1 LTFFRNRSGVSS
13 IILAKVKTWL
23 AADEHRSTPIKSKWL
38 ICVHQ
43 RLSAAQNRIS
53 GRFQSP
59 GPRRAIRWATLALA
73 AGSFLTLR
81 AALTPWA
88 ENVVSGS
95 ALEAAFFRLMHL
107 PAGDILARRPPAE
120 SRDALGGLAAKS
132 PQQADLYAL
141 RAQEEERLLDPAAAE
156 ADWKKAA
163 DLASDKSAAFLDLA
177 HFYHRRVQPQPEFDA
192 LVRAGEQP
200 SPARERF
207 TRPENTISFSA
218 FSEARRLVADAR
230 LGPEAETRLY
240 TEWMNRWPRESGVAA
255 NYFEALI
262 SGKRAQEAQAL
273 LDKYGQQ
280 HPDDEVFRV
289 VGRAELAGLTQGP
302 EQELAVY
309 DREFSPVWPERLSS
323 RYYQLLSDRHL
334 LRAFLA
340 KARAQAVA
348 QPASIDPALR
358 IYFYY
363 DQQKKLEPAEVALL
377 EFASRHD
384 AAHTPWTATDLRTLG
399 MLFEHVRD
407 YDEAARAWYS
417 LYSLD
422 TAGEARPFGL
432 AKLAQLL
439 LLVPEQRLRLGN
451 RDLSLYANIGQMDR
465 HPGFLNGILSLAL
478 NTTYPELAYN
488 TQSNAA
494 VGYFHRAAASDLIER
509 LKKETPQSP
518 LLPGLISQLL
528 AAYAVY
534 GEDDAIISRA
544 PDFLTR
550 YPTAPEAVDVAL
562 LLGDSYHHK
571 NQKAVFNTTDAA
583 AIAAYQKNEQAE
595 FALYDRLL
603 ADYAARSEH
612 IPLGPSGS
620 DAVAAQPEAEA
631 ASRRFTPQSAQSP
644 GAVPETGATER
655 LDQLKGGQNIATVR
669 SLAYERIL
677 DRYLSRLTESRR
689 LPQAL
694 ALYRREIDHNPDDPG
709 LYERLAAF
717 VEQNKFDSEI
727 EPLYRDAMN
736 RFGDTEWA
744 SKLARYYL
752 RTQRRQDYQALVER
766 LTGVF
771 TGSELERFLQQ
782 VPPNARLNDQF
793 AVSINEFAH
802 QRFPHNLAFVRSL
815 LRYYGNMRST
825 ARSPAK
831 YAALLRETWFYAPD
845 LRGQFFAMMVASGRL
860 ATELAALPTTD
871 DAVKQGNLAA
881 LEFAA
886 EGHAWLAHYEAAA
899 PDFAALAQLSPGD
912 AQESDRA
919 ISVHRSLADSV
930 PGSFERAI
938 ALAEDAARR
947 DASDHAAITRIG
959 EIYADREQYAKAA
972 PYWNELAKTAPG
984 SAEGYI
990 ESATVFWDYFQ
1001 YDDALRLIRLGRTTL
1016 EDPARYAYEAGAIY
1030 ENKNDLARAIDEYI
1044 QGVLSSGDDQS
1055 QRRLIKLGRRKTT
1068 RDLVETKTIAALAA
1082 GGTRAV
1088 DLRLALLEN
1097 QGRGGEIAPL
1107 LEAEVNRAP
1116 STERLATLRATAQR
1130 FRLAGVEEHAL
1141 ARTVS
1146 LSTDPVE
1153 KLEARLEVASFREG
1167 RKDVPGAETELSALL
1182 RENPTLLGVLRA
1194 NVDFFGRTAQ
1204 LAKAVPVLEAAAG
1217 RAVEPYR
1224 RDLLREA
1231 AAKAADAGDFP
1242 EARKVLGALRAADPY
1257 NGDVLAAIASTY
1269 ARQGDDQSLALF
1281 YQQTLEAL
1289 NQAPLAPQEK
1299 IGRIAALRRGYVAA
1313 LVKLSRFPD
1322 ALDQY
1327 IEILNRFPEDAALA
1341 NEATH
1346 FAETHNLAD
1355 RITSYYEK
1363 TITASPKD
1371 YRWPLVLARV
1381 DRALRRYPEAIA
1393 WFEKASVVRPDR
1405 TDLLADKVDL
1415 ETRLLRFEDALK
1427 TNQRLY
1433 ELSYHD
1439 PRYLFAQADLNARLG
1454 HRQDAVKV
1462 LRQASLDGR
1471 QKSFEN
1477 YAAVAT
1483 QFAAWN
1489 LFDDAKSVWEEGL
1502 PLVAGKETA
1511 YVSEFGEYL
1520 KLLTR
1525 LRQWNQALAKAAAT
1539 DTTKEGNQA
1548 HTWAEAIGS
1557 TIATYYAPE
1566 EKAQVAQ
1573 AISANKLPP
1582 VVNTARFLRA
1592 AGLNDLLADRLYS
1605 DLTARPLN
1613 SALRSELFT
1622 LESSQLRYAALGRQF
1637 EALQKL
1643 ATGRAQRVA
1652 YLTELVQIYRANGDD
1667 AAELRAY
1674 DDLNRLADIE
1684 RQAALIAPSPAQYG
1698 SHIADNDRGRLIA
1711 AYLIA
1716 TTDEPRAFAALQA
1729 AGHPAARLWIPAYKA
1744 LTGTFWSSARP
1755 EVKDAFTLLM
1765 GPRTVGEQL
1774 SQKAAWD
1781 QHLTG
1786 DTWYYYAARYGE
1798 YLMSQK
1804 QDGADYL
1811 PAALE
1816 GSAAA
1821 SNRYVELGEVYRDH
1835 GHSDQARLQFQTAL
1849 QLSPERPEIVDLLAQ
1864 VDWEAGNK
1872 AQAIDEWKQSFDL
1885 LRAWVLNGKIQPGFW
1900 TTARNILIEANRN
1913 RIVSEIKPAADAL
1926 LGQYIRING
1935 GYNLMPFIT
1944 GILTDA
1950 PDRDA
1955 AVAWVIQITRDPKAA
1970 SVLDELVQSPL
1981 LTVADKD
1988 TIFRE
1993 QLQRARQQEGRPNTG
2008 EQAYPSSVAVA
2019 VNYAQYLIA
2028 NHRYQ
2033 EAWQLLNDVTGSG
2046 GSPLQPSDDFLLAAS
2061 LSGHLDSLLAEY
2073 SRQPGTAPLDG
2084 LLRLVSRLQD
2094 EKHVKEANHVL
2105 EFVYSTQLAQEVP
2118 PVTAYFGMAALRLDQ
2133 KRNDEALALLR
2144 DVTLSQGAP
2153 FENLAQASSLL
2164 ERAGL
2169 KTEAAAY
2176 AAEWYKAVP
2185 WNEEAALAAARLSDS
2200 RADLDRLRKRSEA
2213 TYPARVEAAKAL
2225 RAIHAAMAGPAELDL
2240 LTQEHIQPAQ
2250 AELPYASDVRV
2261 AAAGQ
2266 STDPAAQVKL
2276 LMEAIAIRPEL
2287 IAPRRDLAQAALRAK
2302 RDRLAV
2308 IAFES
2313 SSGAPSFVGRP
2324 NFALVSPNGAL
2335 MGAILPAPGGEL
2347 NQGEPGVVG
2356 LRYVQVSPIV
2366 SPNRSTLSDAE
2377 LDLTEEA
2384 ANAYRRLHDPQAAL
2398 ALYTRVLASSPP
2410 DAQRKRVEQA
2420 RDAISAQMRLNAAN
2434 QLRAPLLLPAIAQPR
2449 VVRPRLSA
2457 PPPLDLDTEQPN
2469 QEGGA
2474 AQ

>member
-1 LTFFRNRSGVSS
+1 MCVRLLTRAVQCCQRLALNRDRQGADAEIRNP
-13 IILAKVKTWL
+13 AL
-23 AADEHRSTPIKSKWL
+23 AADERRSTRINHNWL
-38 ICVHQ
+38 ICVYQ

-53 GRFQSP
+53 GASQSP
-59 GPRRAIRWATLALA
+59 GPRRAIRWAALALA
-73 AGSFLTLR
+73 AGSFLTLH

-95 ALEAAFFRLMHL
+95 SLEAAFFRLMHL
-107 PAGDILARRPPAE
+107 PAGDVLGRRPPVE
-120 SRDALGGLAAKS
+120 SRDALSGLAAKS

-163 DLASDKSAAFLDLA
+163 DLASDKSAAFVDLA

-192 LVRAGEQP
+192 LVKAGGQP

-230 LGPEAETRLY
+230 LGREAETRLY

-309 DREFSPVWPERLSS
+309 DKEFTPLWPERLSS
-323 RYYQLLSDRHL
+323 RYYQLLSDGHL
-334 LRAFLA
+334 LRAFLG

-348 QPASIDPALR
+348 QPVSIDPALR

-363 DQQKKLEPAEVALL
+363 DQQKKPEPAEVALL
-377 EFASRHD
+377 EFATRHD
-384 AAHTPWTATDLRTLG
+384 AAHAPWTATDLRTLG

-478 NTTYPELAYN
+478 NTTYPESAYN
-488 TQSNAA
+488 AQSNAA

-509 LKKETPQSP
+509 LKKEAPQSP

-571 NQKAVFNTTDAA
+571 NEKAAFNTTDAA

-603 ADYAARSEH
+603 TDYAARSEH
-612 IPLGPSGS
+612 IPLGPVS
-620 DAVAAQPEAEA
+620 DAGASQPEAEA
-631 ASRRFTPQSAQSP
+631 VSRRFPPQSAQPP
-644 GAVPETGATER
+644 GSAPETGATER

-689 LPQAL
+689 LPRAL
-694 ALYRREIDHNPDDPG
+694 ALYRLEIDHNPDDPG

-752 RTQRRQDYQALVER
+752 RTERRQDYQALVER

-771 TGSELERFLQQ
+771 TGSELESFLQQ

-825 ARSPAK
+825 ARSPVK

-845 LRGQFFAMMVASGRL
+845 LRGQFFATMVASGRL
-860 ATELAALPTTD
+860 ATELAALPKTE

-881 LEFAA
+881 LEFGA

-899 PDFAALAQLSPGD
+899 PEFAALAQLSPGD
-912 AQESDRA
+912 APESDRA

-938 ALAEDAARR
+938 TLAEDGARR

-972 PYWNELAKTAPG
+972 PYWNQLAKTAPG
-984 SAEGYI
+984 SAEGYL

-1001 YDDALRLIRLGRTTL
+1001 YDDALRLIHLGRTTL
-1016 EDPARYAYEAGAIY
+1016 EDSARYAYEAGAIY

-1068 RDLVETKTIAALAA
+1068 HDLVETKTIAALAA

-1097 QGRGGEIAPL
+1097 QGRGAEIAPL

-1141 ARTVS
+1141 AQTVS

-1167 RKDVPGAETELSALL
+1167 RKDIPGAEGELSALL
-1182 RENPTLLGVLRA
+1182 RENPNLLGVLRA

-1231 AAKAADAGDFP
+1231 SAKAADAGDFP

-1269 ARQGDDQSLALF
+1269 ARQGDDQSLASF

-1289 NQAPLAPQEK
+1289 NQASLPPQEK

-1341 NEATH
+1341 NEAAH

-1355 RITSYYEK
+1355 RLTSYYEK
-1363 TITASPKD
+1363 TIAASPKD

-1439 PRYLFAQADLNARLG
+1439 TRYLFAQAELHARLG
-1454 HRQDAVKV
+1454 HRQDAVKL
-1462 LRQASLDGR
+1462 LRQASLDSR

-1477 YAAVAT
+1477 YALVAR
-1483 QFAAWN
+1483 QLAAWSM
-1489 LFDDAKSVWEEGL
+1489 FDDAKSVWEEGL
-1502 PLVAGKETA
+1502 PLIAGKEIGYA
-1511 YVSEFGEYL
+1511 SEFSDYL
-1520 KLLTR
+1520 TLLTM
-1525 LRQWNQALAKAAAT
+1525 LRQSNQALAKAAAT

-1548 HTWAEAIGS
+1548 HTWAEAVGA
-1557 TIATYYAPE
+1557 TIATYYTPE
-1566 EKAQVAQ
+1566 EKAQLAQ
-1573 AISANKLPP
+1573 AISADTLPP
-1582 VVNTARFLRA
+1582 AVNTVRFLRA
-1592 AGLNDLLADRLYS
+1592 AGLKDLLADRLYS

-1613 SALRSELFT
+1613 SALRSELLT
-1622 LESSQLRYAALGRQF
+1622 LESSQLRYAALGGQF
-1637 EALQKL
+1637 EALRKL
-1643 ATGRAQRVA
+1643 TAGRAQRVA
-1652 YLTELVQIYRANGDD
+1652 YLAELVRIYRANGDD

-1674 DDLNRLADIE
+1674 DDLNRLADVD

-1729 AGHPAARLWIPAYKA
+1729 AGHPATKLWIPAYKA
-1744 LTGTFWSSARP
+1744 LTGTFWSSSRP

-1765 GPRTVGEQL
+1765 GPRTVGDQL
-1774 SQKAAWD
+1774 SQKTAWD
-1781 QHLTG
+1781 QHLTR

-1821 SNRYVELGEVYRDH
+1821 SNRYIELGEVYRDH

-1849 QLSPERPEIVDLLAQ
+1849 QLSPERPEILDLLAQ
-1864 VDWEAGNK
+1864 VDWEAGKK
-1872 AQAIDEWKQSFDL
+1872 AQAIGEWKQSFDL
-1885 LRAWVLNGKIQPGFW
+1885 LRAWVLNRKIQPAFW

-1913 RIVSEIKPAADAL
+1913 RIVSDIKPAADGL

-1950 PDRDA
+1950 PDRDV
-1955 AVAWVIQITRDPKAA
+1955 AVTWVIQITRDPKAA
-1970 SVLDELVQSPL
+1970 SVLNEVLQSPL

-2008 EQAYPSSVAVA
+2008 EETYPSSIAVA
-2019 VNYAQYLIA
+2019 VNYAQYLNA

-2046 GSPLQPSDDFLLAAS
+2046 GSLLQPSDDFLLAAT
-2061 LSGHLDSLLAEY
+2061 LSGHLNSLLVEY
-2073 SRQPGTAPLDG
+2073 SRDPGKAPLDG

-2094 EKHVKEANHVL
+2094 EKHVKEANQVL
-2105 EFVYSTQLAQEVP
+2105 EFVYSTQLAQELP

-2133 KRNDEALALLR
+2133 KRNEEALALLR

-2169 KTEAAAY
+2169 KAEAAAY
-2176 AAEWYKAVP
+2176 AAEWHKAVP
-2185 WNEEAALAAARLSDS
+2185 WNDEAALAAARLSDS

-2213 TYPARVEAAKAL
+2213 NYPARVEAAKAL
-2225 RAIHAAMAGPAELDL
+2225 SAIHAAMAGTAELDL

-2250 AELPYASDVRV
+2250 AELPYAADVRV

-2266 STDPAAQVKL
+2266 STDAAAQVKL

-2287 IAPRRDLAQAALRAK
+2287 TAPRRDLAQAALRAK

-2308 IAFES
+2308 VAFES
-2313 SSGAPSFVGRP
+2313 SSGAPSFVRRRFVP
-2324 NFALVSPNGAL
+2324 NETL
-2335 MGAILPAPGGEL
+2335 
-2347 NQGEPGVVG
+2347 
-2356 LRYVQVSPIV
+2356 
-2366 SPNRSTLSDAE
+2366 NRSTLSDAE
-2377 LDLTEEA
+2377 RDLTEEV
-2384 ANAYRRLHDPQAAL
+2384 ANAYRRLHDPQAPL
-2398 ALYTRVLASSPP
+2398 ELYSRVLASSPP

-2420 RDAISAQMRLNAAN
+2420 RETISAQMRLNAAN

-2449 VVRPRLSA
+2449 VVRPRLST
-2457 PPPLDLDTEQPN
+2457 PPPLDLDTEQPD
-2469 QEGGA
+2469 QEGGG
-2474 AQ
+2474 QQ